1 MISCVLQW
9 SFGRIESGEVPK
21 RLKGLPWKGSRSLI
35 AARGFKSLL
44 LRCADYK
51 LLCFFYALFRE
62 RTAGKRESVLRN
74 ERDKRKIKNLLTNT
88 PKGDKIIFAV
98 AERQQQ
104 GKTERELPVRTNC
117 LRKLK
122 KFLTNRTVYDKI

>member
-1 MISCVLQW
+1 MKKV
-9 SFGRIESGEVPK
+9 
-21 RLKGLPWKGSRSLI
+21 
-35 AARGFKSLL
+35 
-44 LRCADYK
+44 
-51 LLCFFYALFRE
+51 
-62 RTAGKRESVLRN
+62 
-74 ERDKRKIKNLLTNT
+74 LTNT

-104 GKTERELPVRTNC
+104 GKTEREHPVRTNC

>member
-1 MISCVLQW
+1 MLT
-9 SFGRIESGEVPK
+9 K
-21 RLKGLPWKGSRSLI
+21 
-35 AARGFKSLL
+35 A
-44 LRCADYK
+44 
-51 LLCFFYALFRE
+51 
-62 RTAGKRESVLRN
+62 
-74 ERDKRKIKNLLTNT
+74 KN
-88 PKGDKIIFAV
+88 GDKINFAV